1 MTTPPGPALI
11 GGEKN
16 TALGAKRVM
25 QLKILLPSQV
35 LVDEPVAK
43 INAEAE
49 DGHFCLLP
57 RHADLVTS
65 LAQGLLFYT
74 LPGGAERVVAV
85 NEGIL
90 VKVGQEVLVST
101 RAAVVGADLGQLQ
114 TVIREQF
121 AMLDE
126 HERQTRSALARIEAN
141 FVRRFMEL

>member
-1 MTTPPGPALI
+1 MNNPPTPVPGAP
-11 GGEKN
+11 
-16 TALGAKRVM
+16 GAGTSGPGRRM
-25 QLKILLPSQV
+25 QLKVLLPSLV
-35 LVDEPVAK
+35 LVDEAVTK

-57 RHADLVTS
+57 RHMDFVTS
-65 LAQGLLFYT
+65 LTQGLLFYT
-74 LPGGAERVVAV
+74 TPDGGENVVAV

-90 VKVGQEVLVST
+90 VKVGPEVLVST
-101 RAAVVGADLGQLQ
+101 RAAVAGADLGQLQ

-121 AMLDE
+121 AVLDE